1 MDADTL
7 RDEDRPQD
15 SGPAANSAPPTDP
28 APEGPQ
34 IQPLFEHPQAQA
46 LSRVGVIDVGSNSV
60 RMVVFDG
67 AARSPAYF
75 FNEKILCGLGRGMAE
90 SGRLNPQG
98 REMAM
103 RALRRFAA
111 LARGMALS
119 SRTAVATAALRDA
132 SDGPE
137 FREEV
142 LQATG
147 LQLGV
152 IDGDEE
158 ARLSA
163 QGVLLGWPEAEG
175 LVCDIGG
182 ASMELAEIAGAQVG
196 ARVSTPLGP
205 FRLQNIPGGQKG
217 LKAHVRAVLEGSCN
231 GIGRQHERLYLVGG
245 SWRAI
250 ARLDM
255 ERRGYPLTVLHEY
268 TMTPRS
274 LRATMDWMRKQ
285 DLKALRKRTGLSA
298 ERMELVPIAAVVL
311 RQMLRRLAP
320 RSVHVSAYGVRE
332 GVLYERM
339 PAHVRRQDPLIE
351 ACRHAEAIGAR
362 MPGFGDKLFSF
373 LQPLYKSAPE
383 ARQRLVRAACLLHD
397 VNWRVHPDYRSQ
409 ACFDSVT
416 RANLGALDHG
426 GRMFLGMA
434 LMHRYKNA
442 GAPDHLHALIRLLDD
457 TARAEA
463 EILGK
468 ALRFGAM
475 FSIAGPES
483 AGRLKYYPRK
493 HRLEL
498 TLDPEAAD
506 LFGDVARNRFEALAK
521 ALKAQ
526 TGVRLRRATG
536 AGNGA

>member
-7 RDEDRPQD
+7 RDDHGPQD
-15 SGPAANSAPPTDP
+15 GSPSAGCGPLTGAAPD
-28 APEGPQ
+28 GPQ
-34 IQPLFEHPQAQA
+34 AQPLFEHPQAHA

-75 FNEKILCGLGRGMAE
+75 FNEKVLCGLGRGLAE

-98 REMAM
+98 RDMAM

-119 SRTAVATAALRDA
+119 SLTAVATAALRDA
-132 SDGPE
+132 QDGPA
-137 FREEV
+137 FCEEV

-163 QGVLLGWPEAEG
+163 QGVLLGWPGAEG

-182 ASMELAEIAGAQVG
+182 GSMELAEISGAQVG
-196 ARVSTPLGP
+196 ARLSTPLGP

-217 LKAHVRAVLEGSCN
+217 LKAHVRAVLEQSCN
-231 GIGRQHERLYLVGG
+231 GIGRHHDRLYLVGG

-268 TMTPRS
+268 TMTPKS
-274 LRATMDWMRKQ
+274 LRATMDWMREQ
-285 DLKALRKRTGLSA
+285 DLGALRKRTGVSA

-311 RQMLRRLAP
+311 RQMLRRFAP

-339 PAHVRRQDPLIE
+339 PEHVRGCDPLIE
-351 ACRHAEAIGAR
+351 ACRHAETVGAR
-362 MPGFGDKLFSF
+362 MPGFGDMLFSF
-373 LQPLYKSAPE
+373 LGPLYKSAPP

-416 RANLGALDHG
+416 RANLGALDHT
-426 GRMFLGMA
+426 GRIFLGVA
-434 LMHRYKNA
+434 LMHRYKNS
-442 GAPDHLHALIRLLDD
+442 GLPDHLRTLSRLLDD
-457 TARAEA
+457 TTRAEA

-493 HRLEL
+493 RLLEL
-498 TLDPEAAD
+498 SLDPEAAD

-521 ALKAQ
+521 ALGAT
-526 TGVRLRRATG
+526 TGVRLRRSP
-536 AGNGA
+536 AGSA